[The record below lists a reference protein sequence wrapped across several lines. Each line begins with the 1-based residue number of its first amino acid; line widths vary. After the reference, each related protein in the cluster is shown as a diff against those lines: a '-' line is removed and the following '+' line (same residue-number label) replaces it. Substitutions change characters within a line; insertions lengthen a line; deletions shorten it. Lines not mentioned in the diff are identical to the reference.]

1 MINDIY
7 AINNKREATATKDS
21 PTQFCLFTEYQK
33 HDEKKLTVYDTYV
46 SDDNALQTF
55 ANKNTFIGS
64 RITYAYQILFSK
76 NVQFY
81 SLRIHTNDVFSGAA
95 QNL

>member
-1 MINDIY
+1 
-7 AINNKREATATKDS
+7 
-21 PTQFCLFTEYQK
+21 
-33 HDEKKLTVYDTYV
+33 VYDTIV

-55 ANKNTFIGS
+55 ANKKTFAGS

-81 SLRIHTNDVFSGAA
+81 SLFIHTNDVFKVLLKNYNPS
-95 QNL
+95 